1 MSVSLRSDKSSI
13 QPARDAPS
21 FQAQHL
27 IKINHVKLRIDLG
40 RFRSEWRAGEK
51 AGASSSATWSSAS
64 CAKSSLSPHTT
75 ISSRMTRREKSKTS
89 FGGRCEIRSDQ
100 IGQTKLTL
108 DFAQATRIPLS
119 LSPYPQ
125 HSLPRQLS
133 SAGSF
138 ATRTSRNITSTQQTG
153 CLPSSLTSPY
163 TSSLR

>member
-1 MSVSLRSDKSSI
+1 MSVSLRSDKSTI
-13 QPARDAPS
+13 QPTRDAPS
-21 FQAQHL
+21 FQSQHL

-51 AGASSSATWSSAS
+51 AAGQSSATWPSAFR
-64 CAKSSLSPHTT
+64 AKSSLSPQTAT
-75 ISSRMTRREKSKTS
+75 SSRMTRREKSKTS

-100 IGQTKLTL
+100 IGQIRLTL
-108 DFAQATRIPLS
+108 EFAQATRIPPS

-138 ATRTSRNITSTQQTG
+138 ATRTSRNTTNIQQAG

-163 TSSLR
+163 TNSLR